1 MSKTV
6 EFTNIK
12 LSPGHS
18 PDQLNAAV
26 AKACGKAPDGFII
39 TRKSVDAR
47 KKQDVRVVYSG
58 IAYSGEMPETS
69 RLKVP
74 KMQSDNRPVVIG
86 AGPAGLFA
94 AYILAKAGLSP
105 IVLERGKSVRERKSD
120 IENFFKTGKLNPD
133 SNVQFG
139 EGGAGTF
146 SDGKLNSGI
155 SSPLCREV
163 MEIFCECGAPEEIKY
178 LAKPHIGTDKLIDV
192 IENLRSSI
200 IRMGGEVVFGA
211 EVTDISIENGKVKGV
226 MADKFYPSDKVILAI
241 GHSARDTFKM
251 LFDKGI
257 LMQQKIFSVGARIE
271 HPQELINGSQYG
283 EFAEFLPAADYKLAV
298 RGKTGR
304 GAYTFCMCPGGYVVA
319 AASEEGGVVTN
330 GMSNHARDGENAN
343 SALLV
348 NVGPADFGS
357 DHPLAGIEFQRKL
370 ERAAFEAGGGGF
382 MAPAQLVGDFMKN
395 EKSSAAG
402 EIMPTYKPGVKFTN
416 LRQILPGFVGDSL
429 AEGIIEMGRKIKGFD
444 RADAILTGIESRSS
458 SPVRI
463 VRDENFES
471 SVSGLYPA
479 GEGAGYAGGI
489 TSAAVDGIKAAFALM
504 GKFSDF
510 SKKA

>member
-12 LSPGHS
+12 LAPGHS
-18 PDQLNAAV
+18 PEELDHAV
-26 AKACGKAPDGFII
+26 AKACGIRPDGFIV

-47 KKQDVRVVYSG
+47 KKQDVCVVYSG
-58 IAYSGEMPETS
+58 IAYWGNSPRPH
-69 RLKVP
+69 RLEVP
-74 KMQSDNRPVVIG
+74 KMGLNNRPVVIG

-94 AYILAKAGLSP
+94 AYILAKAGLCP

-120 IENFFKTGKLNPD
+120 IENFFRTGKLNPD

-163 MEIFCECGAPEEIKY
+163 MEIFCECGAPGEIKY
-178 LAKPHIGTDKLIDV
+178 LAKPHIGTDKLIGV
-192 IENLRSSI
+192 IENLRGRI
-200 IRMGGEVVFGA
+200 TEMGGEVIFGA
-211 EVTDISIENGKVKGV
+211 AVTDISIENGKITGV
-226 MADKFYPSDKVILAI
+226 TADKFYPADKLILAI
-241 GHSARDTFKM
+241 GHSARDTFEM
-251 LFDKGI
+251 LYNKGVP
-257 LMQQKIFSVGARIE
+257 MEQKIFSVGARIE
-271 HPQELINGSQYG
+271 HPQEMINIAQYG
-283 EFAEFLPAADYKLAV
+283 DFAKFLPAADYKLAI

-330 GMSNHARDGENAN
+330 GMSNHARDGKNAN

-370 ERAAFEAGGGGF
+370 ERAAYAAGGGGF
-382 MAPAQLVGDFMKN
+382 IAPAQLVGDFMKN
-395 EKSSAAG
+395 ENSISPG
-402 EIMPTYKPGVKFTN
+402 EVMPTYQPGVKFTN
-416 LRQILPGFVGDSL
+416 LRKILPGFVGDSL
-429 AEGIIEMGRKIKGFD
+429 AEGIVEMGRKIKGFD
-444 RADAILTGIESRSS
+444 RSDALLTGIESRSS

-463 VRDENFES
+463 VRDGNFMS
-471 SVSGLYPA
+471 TVSGLYPA

-489 TSAAVDGIKAAFALM
+489 TSAAVDGIRAAFALM
-504 GKFSDF
+504 GKNADF

>member
-1 MSKTV
+1 MSKIV
-6 EFTNIK
+6 EISGIS
-12 LSPGHS
+12 LHPGHS
-18 PDQLNAAV
+18 FDDLSAKV
-26 AKACGKAPDGFII
+26 AEKCDKTPDGFII
-39 TRKSVDAR
+39 TKKSVDAR
-47 KKQDVRVVYSG
+47 KKQDVRLVYSVR
-58 IAYSGEMPETS
+58 AYFGKKPTPP
-69 RLKVP
+69 RLEVP
-74 KMQSDNRPVVIG
+74 KSHADNRPVVIG

-94 AYILAKAGLSP
+94 AYILAKAGLCP
-105 IVLERGKSVRERKSD
+105 IVLERGKSVHERKSD

-163 MEIFCECGAPEEIKY
+163 MEVFCECGAPDEIKY
-178 LAKPHIGTDKLIDV
+178 LAKPHIGTDKLIGV
-192 IENLRSSI
+192 IENLRNRI
-200 IRMGGEVVFGA
+200 TEMGGEVVFGA
-211 EVTDISIENGKVKGV
+211 AVTDISIENGKVTGV
-226 MADKFYPSDKVILAI
+226 TADKFYPADRVILAI
-241 GHSARDTFKM
+241 GHSARDTFEM
-251 LFDKGI
+251 LFNKGVP
-257 LMQQKIFSVGARIE
+257 MQQKIFSVGARIE
-271 HPQELINGSQYG
+271 HPQSMINTAQYG
-283 EFAEFLPAADYKLAV
+283 DFAKFLPAADYKLAV
-298 RGKTGR
+298 RGKSGR

-348 NVGPADFGS
+348 NVGPGDFGS

-370 ERAAFEAGGGGF
+370 ERAAFEAGGGNF
-382 MAPAQLVGDFMKN
+382 TAPAQLLGDFMKN
-395 EKSSAAG
+395 ESSASFG
-402 EIMPTYKPGVKFTN
+402 EVMSTYRPGVNLTN
-416 LRQILPGFVGDSL
+416 LRKILPGFVGDSL
-429 AEGIIEMGRKIKGFD
+429 AESIHEMGRKIKGFD

-463 VRDENFES
+463 VRDENFMS
-471 SVSGLYPA
+471 KVAGLYPA

-504 GKFSDF
+504 GKNADF